1 MKIYIYYINS
11 LSGREQNIYLIY
23 TLIHVLMQ
31 EKISVRQSI
40 YVSIN
45 YDYNNILKAMCTFQ
59 LFDRCI
65 SGLVNFF
72 LMILEY

>member
-1 MKIYIYYINS
+1 
-11 LSGREQNIYLIY
+11 
-23 TLIHVLMQ
+23 MQ

-40 YVSIN
+40 NVSIN
-45 YDYNNILKAMCTFQ
+45 YNYNNILKAMCTFQ
-59 LFDRCI
+59 LFERCI

>member
-1 MKIYIYYINS
+1 MKIYNIYVYNS
-11 LSGREQNIYLIY
+11 LSRREQNIYLIY

-40 YVSIN
+40 NVSIN
-45 YDYNNILKAMCTFQ
+45 YDYNNNILKAMCTFQ

-72 LMILEY
+72 

>member
-1 MKIYIYYINS
+1 MYINS
-11 LSGREQNIYLIY
+11 LSRREQNIYLIY
-23 TLIHVLMQ
+23 TLIYVLMQ

-40 YVSIN
+40 NVSIN
-45 YDYNNILKAMCTFQ
+45 YNYNNILKAMCIFQ
-59 LFDRCI
+59 LFERCI

>member
-1 MKIYIYYINS
+1 MYINS
-11 LSGREQNIYLIY
+11 LSRREQNIYLIY

-40 YVSIN
+40 NVSIN
-45 YDYNNILKAMCTFQ
+45 YDFNNILKAMCTFQ

-65 SGLVNFF
+65 S
-72 LMILEY
+72 

>member
-1 MKIYIYYINS
+1 MKIYNIYVYNS
-11 LSGREQNIYLIY
+11 LSRREQNIYLIY

-40 YVSIN
+40 NVSIN
-45 YDYNNILKAMCTFQ
+45 YEYKSILKAMCTFQ

-72 LMILEY
+72 LMIL